1 MPMSAATVCRTCG
14 GLRCQAHKRKAWR
27 EKAVTTKRTVVG
39 RGLQAEREV
48 LHVLQGGCCQA
59 CGARVKLSSSTWI
72 RDHII
77 PLAEGGLDEPNN
89 TQGLCH
95 ACSEAKTKTEAL
107 RGLKRWQG

>member
-14 GLRCQAHKRKAWR
+14 GLRCQAHKRKAWQ
-27 EKAVTTKRTVVG
+27 EKAITTKRTITG
-39 RGLQAEREV
+39 RGLQAARMALYV
-48 LHVLQGGCCQA
+48 QQNGNCA
-59 CGARVKLSSSTWI
+59 TCGAMTTLAGMV

-77 PLAEGGLDEPNN
+77 PLAEAGPDVLSN